1 MAISMTGYGRGEYED
16 DKFYIVVEA
25 KSVNNRYL
33 DFSIKAPK
41 KIIYLEEFIK
51 QQVKKYMSR
60 GKMEIFIKLE
70 LRENCDVKVNYD
82 GRLARNY
89 LEIFDEIEKELG
101 ITNQIRAIDLA
112 KFQDVIRVEENE
124 PDEEELKNALQVALD
139 RACMAMKEMR
149 QLEGEKLKV
158 DILERCETLLNC
170 LGKIEKSAASI
181 EEEYREKLI
190 AKINDVLAHLGQKAD
205 EQRIVQE
212 AAIMADKSSITEEI
226 VRFKSHVSQLQ
237 SVMNTDTVGRKMDFL
252 LQEMNREINTIGSKS
267 SKMDIT
273 YHVVEMKSE
282 LEKIR
287 EQVQNIE

>member
-190 AKINDVLAHLGQKAD
+190 AKINDVLVHLGQKAD